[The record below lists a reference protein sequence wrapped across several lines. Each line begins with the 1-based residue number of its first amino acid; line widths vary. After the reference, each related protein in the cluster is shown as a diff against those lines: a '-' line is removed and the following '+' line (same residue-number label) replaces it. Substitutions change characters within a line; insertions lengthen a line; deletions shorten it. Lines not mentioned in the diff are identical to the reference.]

1 MSHRLP
7 RSLVLLVAA
16 AAILGVACE
25 PSMSPEPTVV
35 KSETQTRIS
44 PTAMPAAS
52 ATPTATA
59 TPSPTSAATPSGT
72 PGPRVKISANTS
84 TVAELE
90 AALRA
95 NGVPDPAKWARE
107 VVATRPY
114 PAEDA
119 NLTRLRQHLAELSA
133 PPGVV
138 EDIVT
143 ALKP

>member
-16 AAILGVACE
+16 AAILGAACE

-44 PTAMPAAS
+44 PTA
-52 ATPTATA
+52 
-59 TPSPTSAATPSGT
+59 TPSPTSTATPSGT

-90 AALRA
+90 TALRA
-95 NGVPDPAKWARE
+95 NGVPDPAKWAHE